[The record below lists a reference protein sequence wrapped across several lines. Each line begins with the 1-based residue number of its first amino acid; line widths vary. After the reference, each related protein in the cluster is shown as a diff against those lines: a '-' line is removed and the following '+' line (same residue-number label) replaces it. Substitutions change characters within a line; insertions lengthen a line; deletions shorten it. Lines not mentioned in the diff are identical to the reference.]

1 VVVIG
6 APVDGA
12 MAHAVRDLR
21 RRAPATSILAVVDE
35 LPNGSPRESANPLAE
50 IADDVVRAACVSEEL
65 VMRVRT
71 LLRRT
76 GLREQFRPL
85 VLAPQ
90 WLLDVP
96 GMRIL
101 FQNQSIPLT
110 PREFSIVALL
120 ARARGAVVS
129 RRDLLAT
136 MSGPAD
142 QTPLSE
148 NALEARIAQLR
159 KKLAR
164 IGLDHHLQTV
174 RNAGYRL
181 SLPSLASLARYG
193 DEGSVDAGQ

>member
-1 VVVIG
+1 IAEVLASERLPSTRVVVIG

-120 ARARGAVVS
+120 ARVRGSA
-129 RRDLLAT
+129 
-136 MSGPAD
+136 
-142 QTPLSE
+142 
-148 NALEARIAQLR
+148 
-159 KKLAR
+159 
-164 IGLDHHLQTV
+164 
-174 RNAGYRL
+174 
-181 SLPSLASLARYG
+181 LPSVSATPPHAAPVPSTRGRRARASSSCRARHS
-193 DEGSVDAGQ
+193 SVHREI